1 MHTHVHCF
9 FAVSSLLQFT
19 TLTWCVNKIQSIVDK
34 HTLAHTN
41 LPAYAEEFLRG
52 VVCDHVHVD
61 DVRSGINVLAI
72 LEEHQHSISL
82 FACWKLIKVDL
93 ESVQTGLVH
102 ESLLLDLINSRRVRY
117 GQFARQIH
125 TSCGSGSLGPQR
137 VVLVRKECHGA
148 PAFVIRQLACK
159 VHRAYIQLTI
169 IHI

>member
-9 FAVSSLLQFT
+9 FAVSSLLQLT

-61 DVRSGINVLAI
+61 GVRSGINVLAI

-93 ESVQTGLVH
+93 ESVQTRLVY
-102 ESLLLDLINSRRVRY
+102 ESLLLDLINSRRLLLMVRY

-125 TSCGSGSLGPQR
+125 TSCGWTSAGRVGEERKPWGSCLRHQTAR
-137 VVLVRKECHGA
+137 V
-148 PAFVIRQLACK
+148 
-159 VHRAYIQLTI
+159 
-169 IHI
+169 